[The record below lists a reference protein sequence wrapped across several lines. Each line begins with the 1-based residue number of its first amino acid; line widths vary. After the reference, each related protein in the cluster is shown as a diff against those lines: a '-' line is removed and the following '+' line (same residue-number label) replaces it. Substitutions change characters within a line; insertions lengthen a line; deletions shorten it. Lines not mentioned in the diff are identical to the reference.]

1 MIRRFCVALLVL
13 SCLSACGK
21 EEGAAKADAKPPLS
35 VPIARV
41 VPGSMPVLFS
51 VPGSVV
57 SDDRMDLSSRV
68 VGFIQRIDAREGH
81 KVSKGDLLVQIDP
94 ADINEAI
101 RQGQADVVAARN
113 DLDDAERDVEK
124 YGKLAIDGY
133 APTET
138 LRKSK
143 VRRDIARSSLS
154 KAEATLASANA
165 QRTYASIVSPVDGV
179 VVARYRNPGEMA
191 TTGQPILTLES
202 RRNLVLRV
210 FIPERQMVQVGQGME
225 VGARIDALP
234 RGLVGVVSRLVP
246 SGDPMTRRYQV
257 DIALPTDQPLLP
269 GMFGR
274 AEFPL
279 GQVSALLVPQ
289 AAVSR
294 RGGLDGVFV
303 VDSTGMAR
311 FRWLR
316 LGREW
321 QGQVEVVSGLSPNE
335 WIAVQADERLHD
347 GVAVAIDEENGD
359 G

>member
-1 MIRRFCVALLVL
+1 MIRRFCVALLAL

-21 EEGAAKADAKPPLS
+21 DDGAAKTEAKSPLS

-41 VPGSMPVLFS
+41 VPGNMPVLFS

-57 SDDRMDLSSRV
+57 SDDRIDLSSRV
-68 VGFIQRIDAREGH
+68 VGFIQRLDVREGY
-81 KVSKGDLLVQIDP
+81 KVAKGELLVQIDP

-101 RQGQADVVAARN
+101 RQGQAGVIAARN
-113 DLDDAERDVEK
+113 DLEDAERDVEK
-124 YGKLAIDGY
+124 YDKLAVAGW

-138 LRKSK
+138 LRKAK

-154 KAEATLASANA
+154 KAEAALASANA
-165 QRTYASIVSPVDGV
+165 QRTYASIVSPIDGV

-234 RGLVGVVSRLVP
+234 RGLVGTVSRLVP

-257 DIALPTDQPLLP
+257 DIALPADQPLLP

-279 GQVSALLVPQ
+279 GQVRALLVPQ
-289 AAVSR
+289 TAVIR

-303 VDSTGMAR
+303 VDRNQTIR

-321 QGQVEVVSGLSPNE
+321 QGQVEVVDGLSSNE
-335 WIAVQADERLHD
+335 RIVVQADDQLRD
-347 GVAVAIDEENGD
+347 GVIISENGD

>member
-1 MIRRFCVALLVL
+1 MISRLGLAILVL

-21 EEGAAKADAKPPLS
+21 DDAATPGAP
-35 VPIARV
+35 RV
-41 VPGSMPVLFS
+41 AVSTVILQQGEMPVLFS

-57 SDDRMDLSSRV
+57 SDDRIDLSSRV
-68 VGFIQRIDAREGH
+68 VGFIQHIDVREGH
-81 KVSKGDLLVQIDP
+81 RVAKGDRLVQIDP

-101 RQGQADVVAARN
+101 RQNQAGVAAARN
-113 DLDDAERDVEK
+113 DLEDAERDVEK
-124 YGKLAIDGY
+124 YSKLAAGGY

-138 LRKSK
+138 LRKAK
-143 VRRDIARSSLS
+143 VRGEIARSSLA
-154 KAEATLASANA
+154 KAQAALASANA
-165 QRTYASIVSPVDGV
+165 QRSYSSILSPVDGV

-202 RRNLVLRV
+202 RQNLVLRAFV
-210 FIPERQMVQVGQGME
+210 PEMQVTRIGQGMA
-225 VGARIDALP
+225 VGVRVDALP
-234 RGLVGVVSRLVP
+234 GQTLSGSVTRIVP
-246 SGDPMTRRYQV
+246 SGDPTTRRYQV
-257 DIALPTDQPLLP
+257 DILLPPGQPLLP

-279 GQVSALLVPQ
+279 GQSPALLVPR
-289 AAVSR
+289 AALVR

-303 VDSTGMAR
+303 VDPANMAR

-321 QGQVEVVSGLSPNE
+321 QGQVEVVDGLSAGE
-335 WIAVQADERLHD
+335 RIVTQADATVRD
-347 GVAVAIDEENGD
+347 GVIIEAAGH

>member
-1 MIRRFCVALLVL
+1 MIRGFCVAIMAMAGLA
-13 SCLSACGK
+13 ACGK
-21 EEGAAKADAKPPLS
+21 DDGTATAAANQPIS
-35 VPIARV
+35 VPTARV
-41 VPGSMPVLFS
+41 VPGTLPVLFS

-57 SDDRMDLSSRV
+57 SDDRIDLSSRV
-68 VGFIQRIDAREGH
+68 VGFIQRLDVREGH

-101 RQGQADVVAARN
+101 RQGQAGVVAARN
-113 DLDDAERDVEK
+113 DLEDAERDVEK
-124 YGKLAIDGY
+124 YGKLAVDGY
-133 APTET
+133 APAET
-138 LRKSK
+138 LRKAK

-154 KAEATLASANA
+154 KAEAGLASANA

-210 FIPERQMVQVGQGME
+210 FIPERQMVQIGQGMP
-225 VGARIDALP
+225 VGARIDAMP
-234 RGLVGVVSRLVP
+234 QGLLGTVSRLVP

-257 DIALPTDQPLLP
+257 DIALPADQPLLP

-279 GQVSALLVPQ
+279 GQASALLVPQ
-289 AAVSR
+289 AAVTR

-303 VDSTGMAR
+303 VDPAGAVR

-335 WIAVQADERLHD
+335 WIVVQADERLHD
-347 GVAVAIDEENGD
+347 GVTVAIAEENGD